1 MAEDIEEPE
10 EGFEEFEEDFD
21 EDADV
26 DVDIDEDV
34 EVDEDEDDDEE
45 GAPKSKSS
53 GGSKKSK
60 DDFAAELTEKT
71 YDQAVRANPKR
82 LAMVQKRAGLIETIL
97 DRSDL
102 STPEGILKAW
112 DTIVQETNTSVHKPY
127 SVSDN
132 FVENEVVGHPLFGTG
147 FVAQVLSPTKVEIL
161 FETGFKRLACNR

>member
-21 EDADV
+21 EDAEVDV
-26 DVDIDEDV
+26 DVDVDDV
-34 EVDEDEDDDEE
+34 EVDDDDDDDEDT
-45 GAPKSKSS
+45 PKSKSS
-53 GGSKKSK
+53 GSKKSK

-102 STPEGILKAW
+102 STPEGLLKAW
-112 DTIVQETNTSVHKPY
+112 ETLVEETNTSVHKPY
-127 SVSDN
+127 SLNDS

-147 FVAQVLSPTKVEIL
+147 FVSQILSPTKVEIL
-161 FETGFKRLACNR
+161 FESGFKRLACNR